1 MGELVSDQTAN
12 QAGKPLKKGEK
23 KKKVTSSGTV
33 GLQA

>member
-23 KKKVTSSGTV
+23 KKKSPV
-33 GLQA
+33 LEQ